1 MARTTNLVIIG
12 NGMAASR
19 LLSELV
25 ESDSERFNITV
36 IGAEPGPAYN
46 RILLSAWL
54 SGAMSD
60 DEITLKPRSW
70 YLRHGINLHDND
82 PVMTVDTVVQR
93 ITTAQGREFDY
104 DLLVFATGSS
114 ATRLTIPGNTIPG
127 VMCLRSLQ
135 DARSLQQQIKAD
147 APAVVIGGGLL
158 GLEAACSLA
167 DQGMAVNVLHNAA
180 WPMNRQLDAEAGA
193 RLLENLQTRGIGFIG
208 EANCCAFE
216 NDRNGKLTATVL
228 GDGRRIN
235 SCIAVMALG
244 ITPQITLAAQSGLH
258 VERAIVVDGWL
269 RSSCDKVFALGEC
282 CQLDKE
288 LFGLVEPIYKQAKVL
303 ATVLH
308 ASARGAGSNI
318 ERLPRYHHQTAPTR
332 LKVSGVE
339 VFSAGN
345 LAAPAFDRS
354 MAWRDEHRGHYRR
367 LWWQNKRLVAAVMF
381 GDTSN
386 AAEVARLIEDGCQI
400 ESPRRVLYGLLDGLG
415 AGQ

>member
-1 MARTTNLVIIG
+1 MAHTTNLVIIG
-12 NGMAASR
+12 NGMAASS

-25 ESDSERFNITV
+25 ETDSECFNITV

-54 SGAMSD
+54 SGNMSA

-70 YLRHGINLHDND
+70 YRRHGISLHDND
-82 PVMTVDTVVQR
+82 PVISVDTVIQR
-93 ITTAQGREFDY
+93 ITTLQGREFDY
-104 DLLVFATGSS
+104 DFLVFATGSS
-114 ATRLTIPGNTIPG
+114 ATRLAIPGSGMPG

-135 DARSLQQQIKAD
+135 DARSLQQRIKAD

-193 RLLENLQTRGIGFIG
+193 RLRENLLQRGIGFIG

-216 NDRNGKLTATVL
+216 SCQTGELTATVL
-228 GDGRRIN
+228 SDGRRID
-235 SCIAVMALG
+235 SSIAVMALG
-244 ITPQITLAAQSGLH
+244 ITPEITLAAQSGLH
-258 VERAIVVDGWL
+258 IERAIVVDGWL
-269 RSSCDKVFALGEC
+269 RSSCNKVFALGEC

-303 ATVLH
+303 ATVLR

-318 ERLPRYHHQTAPTR
+318 ERLPRYHHKFAPTR

-345 LAAPAFDRS
+345 PAAPAFDRS

-381 GDTSN
+381 GDASDG
-386 AAEVARLIEDGCQI
+386 AEIARLIEDGCQI
-400 ESPRRVLYGLLDGLG
+400 ELPQRVLYGLG
-415 AGQ
+415 AAP